1 NTFPPDN
8 TYMFISNSLM
18 PYYANM
24 ILAGHE
30 NKAREWIRKNGK
42 GEILEWLDDK
52 KDIQSIHNALVLKRV
67 GEKMK
72 KRKEY
77 VY

>member
-1 NTFPPDN
+1 
-8 TYMFISNSLM
+8 M

-24 ILAGHE
+24 ILAGQE
-30 NKAREWIRKNGK
+30 KKAREWIRKNGK
-42 GEILEWLDDK
+42 VEILEWLDDK
-52 KDIQSIHNALVLKRV
+52 KEIQSIHDALKLKGI
-67 GEKMK
+67 GEKMR